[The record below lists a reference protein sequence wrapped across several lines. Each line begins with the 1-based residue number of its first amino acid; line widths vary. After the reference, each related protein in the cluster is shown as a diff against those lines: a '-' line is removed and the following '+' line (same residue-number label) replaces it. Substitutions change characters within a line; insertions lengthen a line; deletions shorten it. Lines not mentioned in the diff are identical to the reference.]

1 MLCVRID
8 EYGYTIPYYK
18 YIPPFFS
25 ILSLQCDKV
34 KSSHLVQAI
43 NTHQVAKMIDYN

>member
-34 KSSHLVQAI
+34 ESSHLVQAI
-43 NTHQVAKMIDYN
+43 NTHQVAKMIDYH